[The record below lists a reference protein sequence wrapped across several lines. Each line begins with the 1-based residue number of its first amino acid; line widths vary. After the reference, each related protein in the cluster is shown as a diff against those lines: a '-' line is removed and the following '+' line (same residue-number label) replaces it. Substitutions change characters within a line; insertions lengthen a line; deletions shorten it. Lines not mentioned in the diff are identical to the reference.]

1 MNLEDRISAIPDFP
15 KKGIMFRHFAPILAD
30 PSAMAYMIEE
40 FAKKINPSE
49 VDVFVG
55 IESRGFIIATAL
67 AIHYKKPFVMIRKA
81 GKLPNSTLKI
91 SYDLEYGSNTKE
103 IEKDALAPD
112 QRVIICDDLLATGG
126 TAVAATQLV
135 KQSGAKVAAL
145 AFVIELADL
154 NGGKLLSAHK
164 RISLVVY

>member
-1 MNLEDRISAIPDFP
+1 MKLEDRISAIPDFP
-15 KKGIMFRHFAPILAD
+15 KPGIMFRHFAPILAD

-67 AIHYKKPFVMIRKA
+67 AIYYKKPFVMIRKA

-91 SYDLEYGSNTKE
+91 SYDLEYGSNTME
-103 IEKDALAPD
+103 IEKDALKQD
-112 QRVIICDDLLATGG
+112 QRVIICDDLLATLVETWPLYSIQCLSSFLAESSMWGQNG
-126 TAVAATQLV
+126 SAVD
-135 KQSGAKVAAL
+135 
-145 AFVIELADL
+145 I
-154 NGGKLLSAHK
+154 
-164 RISLVVY
+164 